1 MKNKKNI
8 IKVLTVFVALLVI
21 FSGIMKLVGD
31 EEVVKVM
38 ANVGVDQY
46 VPYLGLMEIT
56 FGVLFL
62 FPKTF
67 KLGFILLSCYFAGAI
82 ATELSHQGSI
92 YNPLFL
98 LVLIWIATYLKNP
111 AVFLTIT
118 DLNKQEA

>member
-31 EEVVKVM
+31 EEVVQVM

-98 LVLIWIATYLKNP
+98 LVLIWIATYLNNP

>member
-98 LVLIWIATYLKNP
+98 LVLIWIATYLNNP